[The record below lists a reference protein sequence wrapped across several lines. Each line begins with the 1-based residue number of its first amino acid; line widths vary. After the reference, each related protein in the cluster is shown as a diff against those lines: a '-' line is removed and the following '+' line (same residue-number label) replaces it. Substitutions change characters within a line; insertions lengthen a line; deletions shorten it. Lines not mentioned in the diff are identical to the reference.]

1 MIKVNVFFADTIGF
15 PVTHAEIIRAC
26 REAMPRYSWGE
37 FTVMDE
43 PIDPISPG
51 VVMRRYTVCISGLK
65 LAFVHPFG
73 HLLLVREIAGT
84 YPQSSHTSKFFRSA
98 LRHKAA
104 RLPATLDGNSR
115 QRHIAIALRTVA
127 LLILGDRPHNNRSLR
142 PKDNRVF
149 LVRGERYYSQYIE
162 DHVRPD
168 VKNEVIPIHL
178 WEHVTYSQAVPQRFD
193 QYSEQEVQLG
203 ILAAYNDP
211 VFGPEHARAKNESSW
226 QRFLNLLTDDDS
238 GEIPKV
244 FADKL
249 TIVRSLGEIGVGVTL
264 SAGMLAMYSPEHTD
278 MDTVCA
284 VMYALNYQRAKDGD
298 PYITAATVGR
308 TFPDGILPTG
318 KSMVAYVNQL
328 PDADALRNVHSGI
341 WARGPLS
348 A

>member
-1 MIKVNVFFADTIGF
+1 MIKVNVFFADTIGL

-26 REAMPRYSWGE
+26 REAMPRYSLGE

-51 VVMRRYTVCISGLK
+51 VAMRRYTVCISGLK

-84 YPQSSHTSKFFRSA
+84 YPQSSHTSKLFRSA

-104 RLPATLDGNSR
+104 RLPATSDWNSR

-127 LLILGDRPHNNRSLR
+127 LLILGDRPHNSRSLR

-149 LVRGERYYSQYIE
+149 LARGARYYSQYIE
-162 DHVRPD
+162 DRALPD

-178 WEHVTYSQAVPQRFD
+178 WDHVTYGRVVPQCFE
-193 QYSEQEVQLG
+193 QYAAQEVRLG
-203 ILAAYNDP
+203 IFATYNDP

-226 QRFLNLLTDDDS
+226 QRFLNLLTDES
-238 GEIPKV
+238 GEIPQS

-249 TIVRSLGEIGVGVTL
+249 DLVRRLGEIGVGVTL
-264 SAGMLAMYSPEHTD
+264 SAGMLAMHSPEHTD

-284 VMYALNYQRAKDGD
+284 VMYALNYQRAQDGD
-298 PYITAATVGR
+298 PYITATTFSR